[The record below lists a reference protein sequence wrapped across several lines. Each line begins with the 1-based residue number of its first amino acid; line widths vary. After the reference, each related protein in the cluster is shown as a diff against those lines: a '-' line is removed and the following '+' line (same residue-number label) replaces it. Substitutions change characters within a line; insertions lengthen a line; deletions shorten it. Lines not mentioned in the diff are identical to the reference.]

1 MASLEDILVKKHLK
15 RTKARIMILKVLE
28 KSLPLR
34 QERCMNWYGAK
45 TPASV
50 CPRCIATAKPWRRRG
65 CSIGPPPCP
74 TASPAMNMPMTRRC
88 TMPSAFP
95 ATVFSRWMW
104 IWRKDTGSTWT
115 RNTALKWRS
124 RRWKSTDT
132 AANAGLPEKRRNI
145 RGKWNYYKD
154 KENPGRTAK

>member
-1 MASLEDILVKKHLK
+1 
-15 RTKARIMILKVLE
+15 
-28 KSLPLR
+28 
-34 QERCMNWYGAK
+34 MNWYGAK

-132 AANAGLPEKRRNI
+132 AANAGLPEKQRSI
-145 RGKWNYYKD
+145 RGKWNYYNGIIIMIKRISRGLPND
-154 KENPGRTAK
+154 HHLAVLFLGHPLSQNLTD